1 MAPLQLRLEPTE
13 VVLATDKGAARARPG
28 ASAQRTADVSA
39 CTYGV
44 GVSITLVG
52 KSKSGGYIG
61 TDTIL
66 VEKASDLV
74 YAGEQTS
81 YMYMCAEQVR
91 TCLQGMRGGM
101 QALDI
106 IIVNTPEAIQVTLAR
121 KCPPAQMREVL
132 QEEIPTFLQKLQ
144 EVEPC
149 EVLGVGVARV
159 RASGSR
165 MLAWITYGGPD

>member
-1 MAPLQLRLEPTE
+1 VALQVYSVHT
-13 VVLATDKGAARARPG
+13 AGAAFTP
-28 ASAQRTADVSA
+28 
-39 CTYGV
+39 
-44 GVSITLVG
+44 
-52 KSKSGGYIG
+52 

-81 YMYMCAEQVR
+81 YLYMCAEQVR

-106 IIVNTPEAIQVTLAR
+106 IIVNTHEAIQVTLAR
-121 KCPPAQMREVL
+121 KCPAAQMRERCCKRKYP
-132 QEEIPTFLQKLQ
+132 PTFLQKLQ
-144 EVEPC
+144 ELEPC

-165 MLAWITYGGPD
+165 MLAWITYGGPDGAGALSLEGGALFSFYILLHGGANE